1 MTIDED
7 FVVEDRPKVGR
18 KPLPKESRRKM
29 YSTRLHPEV
38 IEGLR
43 ILKDMQGK
51 PIARII
57 EGLISKE
64 MKRVGL

>member
-1 MTIDED
+1 MIIDEE
-7 FVVEDRPKVGR
+7 FAAEHRPKVGR
-18 KPLPKESRRKM
+18 KPLPQGSRRKM

-38 IEGLR
+38 IEGLK
-43 ILKDMQGK
+43 ILKNLQGK

-57 EGLISKE
+57 EGLISNE